1 MKILLVD
8 KGRGGA
14 QGGGPPLYM
23 KKKSMSKIEP
33 FGVKNKKKTKSGK

>member
-1 MKILLVD
+1 MEIILDGSMKILLVD

-23 KKKSMSKIEP
+23 KKKSMSKIE
-33 FGVKNKKKTKSGK
+33 F